1 MKSMRV
7 GWVLCWVAAAS
18 YGVARPVAPE
28 PQNPPLPTEAEFRKM
43 PEPRVQGQSAL
54 IMDAASGRIL
64 WEQAGQ
70 EPRFPASTTKILTA
84 LLLIE
89 NTDPGDIITAPP
101 EINTIGESSI
111 HLKPGEQ
118 LTAADLLKAIMLRS
132 ANDACYAIAVHLAGS
147 QPAFAEMMNRRARE
161 LGCSATHFVT
171 PNGLHDPGHVS
182 SARDLALMT
191 REALE
196 HEEFREVVRMPSAT
210 LERGPGPSDAFLR
223 NRNSLLG
230 KDPTIQGVKTG
241 YTVPAGRCF
250 VGLSVSEGREV
261 ITVILKSPDWKR
273 DTQIL
278 AGWTH
283 AHYVAQPL
291 IGDWAEAKVPGLRW
305 PLGGLLD
312 ADLPSSVL
320 VRPGE
325 AIESVR
331 TTWSVPE
338 TFGPADRLGEVV
350 IGFAGGEDLRY
361 EIRSKVAGA
370 GPALNLPEV
379 KAARLGWLGYGGIGA
394 LLVATFVGLFGS
406 IRRSGP
412 HGRSRTSAQVHRP
425 RRGHQSP
432 KG

>member
-18 YGVARPVAPE
+18 YGVARPALTE
-28 PQNPPLPTEAEFRKM
+28 PQIQPLPTAAEFRKM
-43 PEPRVQGQSAL
+43 SDPRVQGQSAL

-64 WEQAGQ
+64 WERAGQ

-132 ANDACYAIAVHLAGS
+132 ANDACYAIAVHVAGS
-147 QPAFAEMMNRRARE
+147 QPAFAAMMNRRARE
-161 LGCSATHFVT
+161 LGCTATNFVT

-196 HEEFREVVRMPSAT
+196 HEEFREVVRMTSAS
-210 LERGPGPSDAFLR
+210 LERGPGPTDAFLR

-283 AHYVAQPL
+283 ANYVAQPL
-291 IGDWAEAKVPGLRW
+291 IGNWAEAEVPGLRW
-305 PLGGLLD
+305 PLGGFLD
-312 ADLPSSVL
+312 AGLPATVL

-325 AIESVR
+325 AIETVR
-331 TTWSVPE
+331 TTWSVPA
-338 TFGPADRLGEVV
+338 TFGPADRLGEFVV
-350 IGFAGGEDLRY
+350 EFTGGEDLRY
-361 EIRSKVAGA
+361 EIRSKVAGSR
-370 GPALNLPEV
+370 PVVSLPEV
-379 KAARLGWLGYGGIGA
+379 KAVRLGWLGYGGIGA

-432 KG
+432 KS